1 MTVEIPDKKELARR
15 VLETMPLIMR
25 SLHRDLRSIN
35 HHVDP
40 NQVQILG
47 MLVDHQLSVSGL
59 AGRQRVSLPS
69 MSKTVSALVER
80 GWIERVDFPGDRRVV
95 HLKLTVSGRAALGEL
110 RNTMVE
116 SFAAMLGGL
125 TADECEK
132 LSAGLDVLY
141 AAFGLLP
148 EHCPPRDSPAG
159 VELAK
164 NSGPI

>member
-1 MTVEIPDKKELARR
+1 MATGLADKKELARR
-15 VLETMPLIMR
+15 VLDTMPLIMR

-35 HHVDP
+35 HHIDP

-80 GWIERVDFPGDRRVV
+80 GWIERMDVPGDRRVV
-95 HLKLTVSGRAALGEL
+95 HLKLTEAGRAALGEL

-116 SFAAMLGGL
+116 SLAAMLGGL
-125 TADECEK
+125 TAEECVK

-141 AAFGLLP
+141 AAFGHLP
-148 EHCPPRDSPAG
+148 VHCPHSDNPAG

-164 NSGPI
+164 DSGPV